1 MGLGDGNA
9 RKVRAAHKKQGN
21 RLMKSE
27 SPTVVSISC
36 GAVPAGFLDRL
47 GAASSLPGCPLV
59 LLPQCSN
66 IAELILQVAHQKPR
80 FALFDASW
88 LREESLG
95 LLQDLRTA
103 SHGTLC
109 VIVAPDL
116 PNLTLAQAL
125 RTGLRGL
132 LSPLADPDSLRRA
145 FEVMEAGELWISRR
159 RLLEI
164 LCATDRA
171 TDGSSHDT
179 WRNLPAL
186 TEREHAVLREILAG
200 KPNKLIA
207 RDLDLSEHT
216 VKVHLQHIYQKLG
229 VHRRMDLVQA
239 VSGQPS

>member
-1 MGLGDGNA
+1 M
-9 RKVRAAHKKQGN
+9 
-21 RLMKSE
+21 E
-27 SPTVVSISC
+27 SASSAVVSISR
-36 GAVPAGFLDRL
+36 GVLPAGFLQRL
-47 GAASSLPGCPLV
+47 EAAVSLPGQSLV
-59 LLPQCSN
+59 LLPQSSS
-66 IAELILQVAHQKPR
+66 IAELVLQVAHHKPR
-80 FALFDASW
+80 FALLDASW

-95 LLQDLRTA
+95 LLEDLRAA

-109 VIVAPDL
+109 AIVASDL

-132 LSPLADPDSLRRA
+132 LSPLADPDDLRRA
-145 FEVMEAGELWISRR
+145 FGVMEAGELWISRR

-171 TDGSSHDT
+171 TDGSKHDT

-216 VKVHLQHIYQKLG
+216 VKIHLQHIYQKLG

-239 VSGQPS
+239 ASGQ